1 MNEKF
6 FDLNREKQ
14 DRMINAALRVFAENG
29 YRHAS
34 TDTIVKEAGISKGL
48 LFHYFTNKIGLFS
61 FLFDYSVKYMLFEFD
76 RLISSK
82 ETDYFKI
89 RKEMELAKLNV
100 LRSYPYMSEFIE
112 KRLRENQLDVIETI
126 EASKNSYQ
134 ETISRYLAQG
144 SRSAIRSDI
153 SEIQL
158 DNIIRYTVDGL
169 TKDQMRLGAFQPDML
184 YDQICSYLDTLQALV
199 TNYRGSTPYP
209 TPPNTEAGLGNG
221 YIISRT
227 SRVFPLST

>member
-61 FLFDYSVKYMLFEFD
+61 FLFDYSVRYMLFEYD

-82 ETDYFKI
+82 ETDYFVI
-89 RKEMELAKLNV
+89 HKEMERAKLNV

-112 KRLRENQLDVIETI
+112 KSLQENQLDIVETI
-126 EASKNSYQ
+126 ELSKNNYID
-134 ETISRYLAQG
+134 TLAKYNAQG
-144 SRSAIRSDI
+144 NRSSLRDDI
-153 SEIQL
+153 STTQL

-169 TKDQMRLGAFQPDML
+169 TKDQMRTASFQPDML
-184 YDQICSYLDTLQALV
+184 FDQICSYLDTLQ
-199 TNYRGSTPYP
+199 
-209 TPPNTEAGLGNG
+209 
-221 YIISRT
+221 I
-227 SRVFPLST
+227 LSVK